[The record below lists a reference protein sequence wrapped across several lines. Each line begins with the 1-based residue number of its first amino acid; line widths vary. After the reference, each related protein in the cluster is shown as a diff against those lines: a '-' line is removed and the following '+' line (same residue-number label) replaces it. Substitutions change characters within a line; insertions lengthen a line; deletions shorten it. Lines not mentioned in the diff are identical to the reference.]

1 MEILLIIPRTLF
13 YFVGSLSCMPT
24 FIEQILF
31 QARYQQSSL
40 LVIVQ
45 ILTFSRI
52 SSPDLQPVVIAEA
65 PLPVGPSRWNFWH
78 ST

>member
-1 MEILLIIPRTLF
+1 MEIPLIIPRTVF

-24 FIEQILF
+24 FIEQTLVL
-31 QARYQQSSL
+31 ARYQQSSL

-45 ILTFSRI
+45 ILTFARI
-52 SSPDLQPVVIAEA
+52 SSPDLQPVIVAEV
-65 PLPVGPSRWNFWH
+65 PLPVDPSRWNFWH

>member
-24 FIEQILF
+24 FIEQTLV

-40 LVIVQ
+40 FVIVQ

-52 SSPDLQPVVIAEA
+52 SFPDLQPVLVAEV
-65 PLPVGPSRWNFWH
+65 P
-78 ST
+78 

>member
-1 MEILLIIPRTLF
+1 MEILPFIPRTLF

-24 FIEQILF
+24 FIEQILVLP
-31 QARYQQSSL
+31 RSQQSSL
-40 LVIVQ
+40 FVVVQ

-52 SSPDLQPVVIAEA
+52 SFPDLQPVIVAEV